1 MASSLDPSSLVAF
14 EDAAAGHDGILS
26 DSTGDLF
33 IKPCTPAE
41 IAFYESSLASHPSFA
56 ALMPTF
62 MGTLRLGS
70 PDQTLAAQASTSGV
84 TPGTAASLPLS
95 DPGLWRGKK
104 LDTQTAIVLENVASG
119 FSRPN
124 IMDLKLGARLWDEDA
139 PPEKRA
145 RLDKI
150 AAETTSSSLGFRVA
164 GMRVWQ
170 GARGE
175 CVDEKASED
184 TVSQT
189 AEGGQA
195 KDAKGEGG
203 DDGYKVY
210 DKMYGRKFT
219 ADNVKEAFWEYLRS
233 SRTGVDERLA
243 IGLIKCF
250 RLAKRFHDDV
260 SAIEECLEQQ
270 ESRMISASVLF
281 VYEGD
286 PTTRNEAWAVA
297 EESPRF
303 QPGAQAEVDSEVN
316 SARQGETDN
325 DGSLDEDDDDDD
337 DDDASP
343 KLSVTKMID
352 FAHAKW
358 TPGLGPDENVLQGV
372 RSIRK
377 ILLEIFIALF
387 KQWKE
392 QL

>member
-95 DPGLWRGKK
+95 DPGLSRGKK
-104 LDTQTAIVLENVASG
+104 LDTQTAIVLENVAAG

-170 GARGE
+170 GAR
-175 CVDEKASED
+175 
-184 TVSQT
+184 
-189 AEGGQA
+189 EGGQA

-233 SRTGVDERLA
+233 SRTGVDEGLA
-243 IGLIKCF
+243 IGLIKGF

-270 ESRMISASVLF
+270 ESRMISASILF

-286 PTTRNEAWAVA
+286 PTTRNQAWAA
-297 EESPRF
+297 AQESPRF

-316 SARQGETDN
+316 FDRQGETDN
-325 DGSLDEDDDDDD
+325 HGSSDGDDDDDD
-337 DDDASP
+337 DDDNASP